1 MDGTDGGTIVVV
13 ALLILGSITGTGLVA
28 AEDFASS
35 SDGDLTNGEVIKVGE
50 DDDDQVKDINYTF
63 VLADHTPGK
72 EVDARHFAVGLT
84 ENATLHRIK
93 LYSEDFGYSNCE
105 PDNTAAF
112 GIDRNDDDPGT
123 NTDVSLLT
131 SFKSYTSEEN
141 FIDIT
146 YYKEEKL
153 AGSPIGG
160 SVYDQIVA
168 AQNGCYDN
176 PSEPGWYRI
185 NGTITGSTNGD
196 TTTDYKIR
204 DLSQWI
210 YICDCSSRAEAES
223 KLGPPPGQG
232 GSGSDGDGGS
242 GGSTPTATAT
252 ATETTAAAPSESTAT
267 ATATVTATATATA
280 TATTTTTE
288 TATAAPSDG
297 GGDGSDDGG
306 NARTSTGT
314 ATPGTDGGDGPDGD
328 SSAATATAAQQ
339 PAQGDAGA
347 GQPSTPTVGDGPGF
361 GVVVTLGGALLA
373 GLLAL
378 RRD

>member
-297 GGDGSDDGG
+297 GGDGSDGGG